1 MGKIKTLKANASESG
16 WDTAGL
22 GGVNSVKDIVPEVHR
37 GPLTDFAGVKKSS
50 QVSQCS
56 TKLKVRPQTPQTSLI
71 RRS

>member
-37 GPLTDFAGVKKSS
+37 GPLTDFAGVKSS